1 MLDPKIEQVPIG
13 DLKPYSNNPRS
24 RPRAQRRAIA
34 ASIKKNGFN
43 APIVV
48 DEANVIINGHGRYE
62 AALTLKLT
70 SVPVIRVT
78 HLSAAEKQAYR
89 IADNKL
95 GEMSSWNAD
104 LLPEELRALADGGVK
119 FEDTAFSAADIDRVF
134 DQATEARGPDLGPE
148 NELPTHQSAAVTKP
162 GQIWVLG
169 QHRIGCADM
178 RDSTALERVMAGQR
192 ARACFTDPPYNVRI
206 DGFAGG
212 KGQTKHPEF
221 AMASG
226 EMSATQHTEFLSTA
240 LKAIAL
246 YCCDGAISFVCIDW
260 RHLDEMSAAGRSARM
275 TLMNLIVWVKSNGGM
290 GSFYRSRHE
299 LIFVFK
305 VGEAPHT
312 NTFGLG
318 DSGRYRTNVWEY
330 RGANAF
336 GPTRDEDLASHP
348 TVKPARMVADAIK
361 DVSNRGDIILDP
373 FGGSGTTLIA
383 CQMTGRIARLLEIE
397 PTYVDLTIRRWQKAT
412 GLFAVDAE
420 TGVEFDEIQSAIGS
434 AP

>member
-1 MLDPKIEQVPIG
+1 MSDPKIEQVAIG

-24 RPRAQRRAIA
+24 RPRAQRCAIA

-62 AALTLKLT
+62 AALTLELT

-95 GEMSSWNAD
+95 SEMSSWNAD
-104 LLPEELRALADGGVK
+104 LLPEELRAIADGGIK
-119 FEDTAFSAADIDRVF
+119 FEDTGFSATDVDRIF
-134 DQATEARGPDLGPE
+134 DQAAEARGPDLGPE
-148 NELPTHQSAAVTKP
+148 DELPAHPSVAVTKP
-162 GQIWVLG
+162 GQTWVLG

-178 RDSTALERVMAGQR
+178 RDSTALERLMDGQR
-192 ARACFTDPPYNVRI
+192 ARATFTDPPYNVRI
-206 DGFAGG
+206 GGFAGG

-226 EMSATQHTEFLSTA
+226 EMSAAQYTEFLSIA
-240 LKAIAL
+240 LKNIAK
-246 YCCDGAISFVCIDW
+246 YCLDGAIAFVCIDW
-260 RHLDEMSAAGRSARM
+260 RHLDEMSAAGRSAQL

-290 GSFYRSRHE
+290 GTFYRSRHE
-299 LIFVFK
+299 LIFAFK

-318 DSGRYRTNVWEY
+318 DGGRCRTNVWEY

-361 DVSNRGDIILDP
+361 DVSQRGDIILDP

-383 CQMTGRIARLLEIE
+383 CQMTGRIACVLEIE
-397 PTYVDLTIRRWQKAT
+397 PSYVDLTIRRWQKAM
-412 GLFAVDAE
+412 GLFAVDAD
-420 TGVEFDEIQSAIGS
+420 TGVEFDELASAIGGV
-434 AP
+434 P

>member
-1 MLDPKIEQVPIG
+1 MSDPKIEQVPIG

-62 AALTLKLT
+62 AALMLELAN
-70 SVPVIRVT
+70 VPVIRVT

-104 LLPEELRALADGGVK
+104 LLPEELRAIADGGVK

-134 DQATEARGPDLGPE
+134 DQAAEARGPDIGPE
-148 NELPTHQSAAVTKP
+148 DELPTCHTAAVTKP

-178 RDSTALERVMAGQR
+178 RDSTALERIMAGQV

-206 DGFAGG
+206 GGFAGG

-226 EMSATQHTEFLSTA
+226 EMSTDQYTDFLSTA
-240 LKAIAL
+240 LKSIAR
-246 YCCDGAISFVCIDW
+246 YCCDGAIAFVCIDW
-260 RHLDEMSAAGRSARM
+260 RHLDEMSAAGRAAQLE
-275 TLMNLIVWVKSNGGM
+275 LMNLIVWVKSNGGM

-299 LIFVFK
+299 LIFAFK

-336 GPTRDEDLASHP
+336 GPTRDQDLASHP

-361 DVSNRGDIILDP
+361 DVSHRGDIVLDP

-420 TGVEFDEIQSAIGS
+420 TGVEFDEIESAVGS

>member
-1 MLDPKIEQVPIG
+1 MTDTKIEHVAIG
-13 DLKPYSNNPRS
+13 DVKPYSNNPRS
-24 RPRAQRRAIA
+24 RSRTQRGALA

-62 AALTLKLT
+62 AALTLELT
-70 SVPVIRVT
+70 TVPVIQVS
-78 HLSAAEKQAYR
+78 HLSPAEKQAYR

-95 GEMSSWNAD
+95 GEMSTWNAD
-104 LLPEELRALADGGVK
+104 LLPEELRAIAEGGVK
-119 FEDTAFSAADIDRVF
+119 FDDTAFSAAEVDCIF
-134 DQATEARGPDLGPE
+134 DQAGEARGPDLGPE
-148 NELPTHQSAAVTKP
+148 DEVPTHQSVAVTKP
-162 GQIWVLG
+162 GQVWSLG
-169 QHRIGCADM
+169 QHRVACADM
-178 RDSTALERVMAGQR
+178 RDLSVLLRLMDGHT

-206 DGFAGG
+206 DGFAVG

-226 EMSATQHTEFLSTA
+226 EMSGAEYTEFLSVA
-240 LKAIAL
+240 LQNIANV
-246 YCCDGAISFVCIDW
+246 CCEGAIVFVCMDW
-260 RHLDEMSAAGRSARM
+260 RHLDELSAAGRSAQFK
-275 TLMNLIVWVKSNGGM
+275 LMNLIVWAKSNGGM

-299 LIFVFK
+299 LIFAFK
-305 VGEAPHT
+305 AGDAPHI

-318 DSGRYRTNVWEY
+318 DGGRYRTNVWEY

-361 DVSNRGDIILDP
+361 DVSHRGDIILDP

-383 CQMTGRIARLLEIE
+383 CQMTGRVARLLEIE
-397 PTYVDLTIRRWQKAT
+397 PTYVDLTVRRWQKVT

-420 TGVEFDEIQSAIGS
+420 TGVGFDEVQAAIGG